1 MSAIQTG
8 ISLLDGLISKAKEY
22 NIDLSK
28 AQSVSIHTNMVTMTF
43 TFSDDIYNSL
53 AESGFEFKPQ
63 EPGVAPHIMA
73 TKVEG
78 NFNTFVF
85 LFY

>member
-8 ISLLDGLISKAKEY
+8 ISLLDGLISKAQEY
-22 NIDLSK
+22 NIDLSQAK
-28 AQSVSIHTNMVTMTF
+28 SASIHSHMVTMTF
-43 TFSDDIYNSL
+43 TFSDEIYNSL

-63 EPGVAPHIMA
+63 EPGVTPHIMA

-78 NFNTFVF
+78 NFSTFVF